1 MPTNISIVLDF
12 LERCNQKISTKSTR
26 GAKPTYSNASMV
38 LFFII
43 VIVKKHYAFKAMEKF
58 AKLHFKSFGWT
69 KSPSRKTIRRRFLEL
84 PPLLQVL
91 MPTIAHQCDELN
103 HQVFGH
109 SQAFVDKSIFKA
121 KGGIW
126 HKNHI
131 KLNIIPHKSID
142 SEASWGFSPYH
153 KWRFGYGLHLIANEN
168 RFPIVACVTT
178 AKIKDY
184 LQVPI
189 LLNYVSHKIGVLVG
203 DAGYFAIRIIQKV
216 HQTNDGLLYTRK
228 IFTEAKTSFK
238 QFYNDI
244 VNTAIAQLLYR
255 KRKPSIEPTFSL
267 IKEIYQLQGQK
278 QLPYRGLKKNDSFLM
293 LTVVSIQLM
302 MYLNFLHKQE
312 LGSTNTLV
320 TLL

>member
-1 MPTNISIVLDF
+1 
-12 LERCNQKISTKSTR
+12 
-26 GAKPTYSNASMV
+26 
-38 LFFII
+38 
-43 VIVKKHYAFKAMEKF
+43 
-58 AKLHFKSFGWT
+58 
-69 KSPSRKTIRRRFLEL
+69 
-84 PPLLQVL
+84 

-203 DAGYFAIRIIQKV
+203 DAQDTLSLESYKKSI
-216 HQTNDGLLYTRK
+216 
-228 IFTEAKTSFK
+228 
-238 QFYNDI
+238 
-244 VNTAIAQLLYR
+244 
-255 KRKPSIEPTFSL
+255 KP
-267 IKEIYQLQGQK
+267 
-278 QLPYRGLKKNDSFLM
+278 
-293 LTVVSIQLM
+293 M
-302 MYLNFLHKQE
+302 MFCF
-312 LGSTNTLV
+312 TLV
-320 TLL
+320 KFLPKLRPVLSNFTMI